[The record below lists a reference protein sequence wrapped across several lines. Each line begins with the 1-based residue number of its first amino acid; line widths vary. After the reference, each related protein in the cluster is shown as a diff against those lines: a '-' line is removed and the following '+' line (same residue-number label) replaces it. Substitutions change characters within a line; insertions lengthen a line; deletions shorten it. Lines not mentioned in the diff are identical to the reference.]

1 MSVGGGDTSSP
12 ALEALLLPLRDGTI
26 AHAPDSEVLFLNART
41 GWPLRQLPGLRWRCV
56 QSFKPFAQALQ
67 NDGLSLDDDG
77 QSRYPLVLLLPP
89 RQRDEARAMMAQ
101 ALLRVAPGGT
111 VLACVPNSEGSRSA
125 EADMAR
131 LAGTVRNVCKHK
143 CRAFWVAIE
152 HAHVDHELLQQWAAL
167 DAPRKILDG
176 RFVSRPGLFAWDR
189 IDPASALL
197 ASHLP
202 ATLRGRGAD
211 LGAGFGFLSAHV
223 LSHCSGVTA
232 MDLYE
237 AQARALDLA
246 RSNLAPHQ
254 ARVAVGFHW
263 HDVCA
268 GLTEQ
273 YDFIV
278 TNPPFH
284 VGGDTRVDVG
294 RAFIASAAAALRPGG
309 ELWLVANRQL
319 PYEAVLGARFGTVH
333 TVAQAHGYKVVR
345 AIKAART

>member
-1 MSVGGGDTSSP
+1 MSTHSGDTASL
-12 ALEALLLPLRDGTI
+12 ALEALLLPLRDGEI
-26 AHAPDSEVLFLNART
+26 AFAPDSDVLFLNARS
-41 GWPLRQLPGLRWRCV
+41 GWPLRQLPGLRWHCV
-56 QSFKPFAQALQ
+56 QPFKPFAQALQ
-67 NDGLSLDDDG
+67 NDGMDLDDDG
-77 QSRYPLVLLLPP
+77 HRRYPLVLLLPP

-101 ALLRVAPGGT
+101 ALSRVAPGGT
-111 VLACVPNSEGSRSA
+111 VLACVPNSEGARSA

-131 LAGTVRNVCKHK
+131 LVGAVQNVCKHK
-143 CRAFWVAIE
+143 CRAFWVAID
-152 HAHVDHELLQQWAAL
+152 HARVDPELRQQWSAL
-167 DAPRKILDG
+167 DAPRAILDG
-176 RFVSRPGLFAWDR
+176 QFVSRPGLFAWDR

-197 ASHLP
+197 AAHLP
-202 ATLRGRGAD
+202 ATLHGRGAD
-211 LGAGFGFLSAHV
+211 LGAGFGYLSAQV
-223 LSHCSGVTA
+223 LSHCAGVTA

-246 RSNLAPHQ
+246 RGNLASHQ
-254 ARVAVGFHW
+254 ARVALGFHW

-268 GLTEQ
+268 GLTQQ

-319 PYEAVLGARFGTVH
+319 PYEAALGARFGTVH
-333 TVAQAHGYKVVR
+333 AVAQGHGYKVVR
-345 AIKAART
+345 AIKAARA